1 LALGMQSVNQASRLH
16 ASLDMGIDHRKLE
29 LPSQPGVYLF
39 KRSDDRVLYVGK
51 SIDLRS
57 RVSSYFAKNP
67 DREMIP
73 RLVKESDKIDFI
85 VTQNPSEALVLEREL
100 IRSNHPKFNSRLL
113 DDKSYPFIAMT
124 SHEKPRI
131 LYTRSPPDGAKIWG
145 PFPDAGAAKLVV
157 KLLRRHFGIRDKTDK
172 APFGFVEEGGDEG
185 YAERVE
191 AARSVLDGDAGIL
204 IERLQ
209 VEMDEASER
218 LDYERAARVRDMI
231 GSVQGAKSEN
241 IVSSRFYQD
250 IDAIGFSSSGDS
262 GCLVILHAKDGII
275 RGQVEYPLIHRGDV
289 SDSVSL
295 VISEHYANRRPP
307 RILLVPSPLG
317 ESMTEW
323 LSQRR
328 GSSVEVRVP
337 MRGELAKLRQ
347 MADRN
352 SEIHLIRSSRAG
364 NLEKAAAD
372 EGAALLGLET
382 LDHVVCMDMSQS
394 LGKERVGASVVLRKG
409 RPSKEEYRTYR
420 VNSDALDDIRMMTEV
435 VSRWAKRQEEW
446 PDLLLLDGGMTHLS
460 AIERTLEDMGV
471 LGECA
476 IAALAKRE
484 ETIYRT
490 GAAPLI
496 LDRRGRVL
504 IHARDEAH
512 RFSNSYH
519 RKRRGK
525 GALADPLEEVDG
537 IGAKRIQTLLRH
549 FGGRKGIEHASVK
562 ALCDVPGIG
571 KEMAERIRA
580 HLRR

>member
-1 LALGMQSVNQASRLH
+1 
-16 ASLDMGIDHRKLE
+16 MGIDHSKLE
-29 LPSQPGVYLF
+29 LPKQPGVYLF
-39 KRSDDRVLYVGK
+39 KRSDGRVLYVGK
-51 SIDLRS
+51 SVELRS
-57 RVSSYFAKNP
+57 RVSSYFTAKSP

-73 RLVKESDKIDFI
+73 RLLKEADKVDFI
-85 VTQNPSEALVLEREL
+85 VTQNPTEALVLEREL
-100 IRSNHPKFNSRLL
+100 IRSNQPKFNSRLR
-113 DDKSYPFIAMT
+113 DGKSFPYIAMT

-131 LYTRSPPDGAKIWG
+131 LYTRNPPRGSQIWG
-145 PFPDAGAAKLVV
+145 PFVDAGAAKLVV
-157 KLLRRHFGIRDKTDK
+157 KLLRRQFGIHDKTAK
-172 APFGFVEEGGDEG
+172 APFGFSESGGDED
-185 YAERVE
+185 YSERVG
-191 AARSVLDGDAGIL
+191 AARSVLDGNAGVL

-209 VEMDEASER
+209 TEMDEASER
-218 LDYERAARVRDMI
+218 LDYERAGRVRDMI
-231 GSVQGAKSEN
+231 GSVQGAMSEN
-241 IVSSRFYQD
+241 AVSSRIYQD
-250 IDAIGFSSSGDS
+250 LDAIGFSSSGDS
-262 GCLVILHAKDGII
+262 GCLVILHATDGIVG
-275 RGQVEYPLIHRGDV
+275 GQVEYPLIHRGDV

-295 VISEHYANRRPP
+295 VLSEHYANRRPP
-307 RILLVPSPLG
+307 KTLLVPSPLG
-317 ESMTEW
+317 ESMTGW

-328 GSSVEVRVP
+328 GSSVDVRIP
-337 MRGELAKLRQ
+337 IRGDLAKLRQ
-347 MADRN
+347 MAERN

-372 EGAALLGLET
+372 EGAALLGLDT
-382 LDHVVCMDMSQS
+382 LDHVVCFDCSQS

-420 VNSDALDDIRMMTEV
+420 VNSDALDDMRMMAEV
-435 VSRWAKRQEEW
+435 VSRWAKRQDDW

-460 AIERTLEDMGV
+460 AIERTLDGMGL

-484 ETIYRT
+484 ETVFRT
-490 GAAPLI
+490 GSEPLI

-519 RKRRGK
+519 RRRRGR

-549 FGGRKGIEHASVK
+549 FGGRRGIEHASVK
-562 ALCDVPGIG
+562 DLCDVPGIG